1 MKCFLSLIISALM
14 LANSSCKSKASNATP
29 DKKEMN
35 LKKSTGSL
43 WDCEEYIDTSNNQ
56 NNPYITVE
64 KDSVKKM
71 RKIISPVHPSGSGK

>member
-1 MKCFLSLIISALM
+1 
-14 LANSSCKSKASNATP
+14 
-29 DKKEMN
+29 MN

>member
-1 MKCFLSLIISALM
+1 MKYFLCLIIPVLL

-29 DKKEMN
+29 DKKEMH

-56 NNPYITVE
+56 NNPFITVE
-64 KDSVKKM
+64 KDSLKSREK
-71 RKIISPVHPSGSGK
+71 